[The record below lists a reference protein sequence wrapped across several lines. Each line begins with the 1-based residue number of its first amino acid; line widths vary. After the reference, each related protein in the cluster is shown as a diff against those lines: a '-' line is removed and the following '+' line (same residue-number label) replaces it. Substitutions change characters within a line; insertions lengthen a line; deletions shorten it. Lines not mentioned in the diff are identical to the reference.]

1 VFKDIL
7 MGEKYIQISVLKT
20 VALTIAFY
28 IFLTPYSLNIND
40 QGVSVN
46 YLFVLFPFLFIALGG
61 RSSLPKFS
69 VILYMAFLV
78 SVFILF
84 YFYQD
89 NVGAYSL
96 RRFASFAVFMSMFS
110 FMFIKI
116 NLDMTQAFKYSVISF
131 SVYTSIA
138 TLVEYLYLG
147 GAELGMYAKGLVGTQ
162 RIGFVYILALWIILF
177 HKEEKS
183 LYIVIKHILS
193 IIVIIGLLLT
203 FSRTSIFA
211 LVGSLFVYY
220 FLFIYEGFKK
230 KEGFYKIILKFFK
243 VSSYIFILF
252 TLFSIFL
259 PNTIVQ
265 YKITII
271 NYIGKTIS
279 VTPKNLNDINIQDI
293 QKDVDTITS
302 VTPKNLNDINIQD
315 IQKDVD
321 TTTSVVILDYQDK
334 GTSIGYRRYMTEIV
348 LGHVSENPLIG
359 SSFQGVWTLFKNK
372 EGSAHSQYL
381 DTLFRTGVI
390 GFIVYILF
398 LFKIGNFLFATDRGM
413 FIGFIGILLYGLFHE
428 TFKLSQGAFI
438 LAFLF
443 ALYNQRL
450 PGKH

>member
-1 VFKDIL
+1 MFKDIL

-293 QKDVDTITS
+293 QKDVDT
-302 VTPKNLNDINIQD
+302 
-315 IQKDVD
+315 
-321 TTTSVVILDYQDK
+321 TTSVVILDYQDK